1 MNSILLN
8 ARELAK
14 KGSWFIIDNSSNDKS
29 QNKDGRYVLF
39 RGVNFASRSK
49 LPPYIPLTPLDKKT
63 ISLSELKKEIESS
76 TVHLDLL
83 KESGFNIVRLLV
95 SWKALEPEPN
105 NDLENLMPQGIEY
118 LSLLKEIIKELYSR
132 GIMILLDF
140 HQDIAHEILGGDGFP
155 DWALAI
161 DKETPLPEIPVTDNK
176 RWQTYYQLNKLVK
189 KTLQSFYLNKLTNE
203 NADLKDYPVRTHL
216 EKTIGQTIR
225 FFKALKNEDEKC
237 FSAII
242 GVDPFNEPHPVG
254 LDKISFES
262 ELLKVYYFNV
272 NKEIRIYDDKI
283 FLFMQPRVDWNVFS
297 SEAVDEPGT
306 IEKKLS
312 KFDLRRFLKI
322 GGMSLIKTPF
332 DKNVTQR
339 SLMELPKTITTYLP
353 KNLPSEITD
362 RGVFSFHFYDTRSI
376 INGILKIPDNISS
389 YKHEWPNLFKQ
400 LVQAADDRDLIPFLT
415 EFGGTHDSERVR
427 EYIDISYEQLESVLL
442 NSTYWNYDLY
452 NTQDKNDNWNLENFS
467 ILGPNRLPRHL
478 DVISRP
484 YPMLSSAKP
493 SLLYFDNTSKNT
505 AIILEG
511 KVVDKPTII
520 FIPSH
525 IHYQSGF
532 SVWATSDKIEWNAK
546 ENLLSWFPEREYN
559 YNQIVIT
566 TAKKD
571 GYELDK
577 KNLPKESRETDL
589 FNKTKFIKTFHC
601 R

>member
-1 MNSILLN
+1 MSSIHLN
-8 ARELAK
+8 GRDLAK
-14 KGSWFIIDNSSNDKS
+14 KGSWFIIENSDMDKS
-29 QNKDGRYVLF
+29 QIKDGRYVLF
-39 RGVNFASRSK
+39 RGVNFGSRSK
-49 LPPYIPLTPLDKKT
+49 LSPYIPLTPLDKKA
-63 ISLSELKKEIESS
+63 ISISELKKEIASCS
-76 TVHLDLL
+76 TQLDLL

-95 SWKALEPEPN
+95 LWKALEPEPN
-105 NDLENLMPQGIEY
+105 NDLDKLMPQGIEY

-161 DKETPLPEIPVTDNK
+161 DKETTLPEIPVRDNR

-189 KTLQSFYLNKLTNE
+189 KTLQSFYNNKLTNE
-203 NADLKDYPVRTHL
+203 NAGLKDYPVRTHL
-216 EKTIGQTIR
+216 EKTIGQTIK
-225 FFKALKNEDEKC
+225 FFKSLKNEDEKC

-254 LDKISFES
+254 LNKIKFES
-262 ELLKVYYFNV
+262 ELLKEYYFNV
-272 NKEIRIYDDKI
+272 NKEIRRYDDKI
-283 FLFMQPRVDWNVFS
+283 FLFIQPRVDWDVFS
-297 SEAVDEPGT
+297 SEAIDEPDT

-322 GGMSLIKTPF
+322 GDMSLIKTPL
-332 DKNVTQR
+332 DTNITQR
-339 SLMELPKTITTYLP
+339 SLMELPKNITTYLP

-376 INGILKIPDNISS
+376 MHAILKIPDNISS
-389 YKHEWPNLFKQ
+389 YKQEWPNLFKQ
-400 LVQAADDRDLIPFLT
+400 LVQAAYDRDLIPFLT

-452 NTQDKNDNWNLENFS
+452 NTKDKNDNWNLENFS
-467 ILGPNRLPRHL
+467 ILGPNRTPRHL

-493 SLLYFDNTSKNT
+493 SLLYFDNTSKYT
-505 AIILEG
+505 AIIIEG
-511 KVVDKPTII
+511 KVVDEPTII
-520 FIPSH
+520 FIPDH
-525 IHYQSGF
+525 IHYKSGF
-532 SVWATSDKIEWNAK
+532 SVWATSDKIEWNEK
-546 ENLLSWFPEREYN
+546 EKLLSWFPKKEYN
-559 YNQIVIT
+559 KNQIIIT

-571 GYELDK
+571 GFELDE
-577 KNLPKESRETDL
+577 KNLPKPSRDADL
-589 FNKTKFIKTFHC
+589 LSKTEFITTFP
-601 R
+601 RK